1 MIYREHYIEEV
12 RPFYDSDLIKIIT
25 GIRRGGKSVIMEQI
39 CEEIRK
45 KTDNAI
51 YLNFEDKKV
60 SSNIT
65 TPDML
70 IKYVDENRKA
80 GKCYLFFDEI
90 QELEGWQDACKTLRL
105 YDNSIFITGSNSKLL
120 SGEFTKELSGR
131 FVSFRVRPFVYKEIL
146 EYAAQLGKEI
156 SISDYLIWGGFPKRF
171 EFESGSAQER
181 YLNDLDDTIV
191 INDLI
196 KRYKIKKVSLFKSLV
211 NFILRSNARI
221 ISANSIHTYI
231 KQEHEK
237 CSINTIMKYI
247 EYLEEAY
254 IIESVKQYSTK
265 TKKELKYY
273 SKVYNADVALN
284 SIRCMNNRY
293 DLTHNLENIVYNEL
307 VYMGYEVYVY
317 NNGGKEIDF
326 LASKDGKQYFIQ
338 VAYSVAEDKAY
349 TREFDAFKNIDN
361 LSQKIIITN
370 DDIDFSTSTVR
381 HIKLKDFLVMT
392 SL

>member
-1 MIYREHYIEEV
+1 MV

-25 GIRRGGKSVIMEQI
+25 GIRRSGKSIIMEQI
-39 CEEIRK
+39 VSEI
-45 KTDNAI
+45 KTKSDNII
-51 YLNFEDKKV
+51 YLNFEDKKI
-60 SSNIT
+60 SSNIRT
-65 TPDML
+65 VDML
-70 IKYVDENRKA
+70 IEYVEENQKA

-131 FVSFRVRPFVYKEIL
+131 FVSFRIRPFVYKEIS
-146 EYAAQLGKEI
+146 EYTSQLGKEI
-156 SISDYLIWGGFPKRF
+156 SITDYLIWGGFPKRF
-171 EFESGSAQER
+171 EFEEGSAQER

-211 NFILRSNARI
+211 NFILRSNSRI
-221 ISANSIHTYI
+221 ISANSIHSYI

-273 SKVYNADVALN
+273 SKIYNADVSLN

-307 VYMGYEVYVY
+307 VYMGYEIYVY
-317 NNGGKEIDF
+317 NNAGKEIDF
-326 LASKDGKQYFIQ
+326 LATKDGKQYFVQ
-338 VAYSVAEDKAY
+338 VAYSIAEDKAY
-349 TREFDAFKNIDN
+349 EREFGAFKNIDN
-361 LSQKIIITN
+361 LSSKIIITN
-370 DDIDFSTSTVR
+370 DDIDYSTSTVR
-381 HIKLKDFLVMT
+381 HIKLKDFLVME